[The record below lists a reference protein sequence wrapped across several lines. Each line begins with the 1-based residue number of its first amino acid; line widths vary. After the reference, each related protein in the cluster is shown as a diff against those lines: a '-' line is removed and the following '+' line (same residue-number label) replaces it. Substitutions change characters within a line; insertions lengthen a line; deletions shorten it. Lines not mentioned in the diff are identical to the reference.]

1 MGPGQLGPGLE
12 LNVLEK
18 SEFEGPV
25 MVPYSQSLAHTNSL
39 CQGKTPLFKTKY
51 RKILGDGKE
60 REREEGRV
68 ERKRNMYVR
77 NKKEDI
83 SG

>member
-18 SEFEGPV
+18 SKFEGPV

-39 CQGKTPLFKTKY
+39 CQGKTPLF
-51 RKILGDGKE
+51 
-60 REREEGRV
+60 
-68 ERKRNMYVR
+68 
-77 NKKEDI
+77 
-83 SG
+83 